1 MKLSLQLFPN
11 VDSFVDFAYF
21 ASNPSILQTT
31 LASLSSH
38 SLSLKVKFDIG
49 TSLSCVLNWP
59 YWSPFVEY
67 FPWLIVRA
75 SSQKQIDL
83 IFWNYWWHHVLYIMY
98 IQTYI
103 FYIPY
108 QSKLL
113 QRPLQP
119 YSHGKIYWN
128 NTPVSFLIPRNE
140 HHPWCKKFPCHQ
152 RYFFLWPWPMRYP
165 VPNSYTPPLHHC
177 HPNSH
182 HWNRMVITSNVWCQ
196 WSSFDFTILVFHYK
210 VLLLVVCWLRQLIV
224 ILCSNLDLVLNILL
238 AADSS
243 SSSSNV
249 VCLFVVCCDQVEN
262 CLLIAC

>member
-1 MKLSLQLFPN
+1 MRTFIQALLS
-11 VDSFVDFAYF
+11 AE
-21 ASNPSILQTT
+21 T
-31 LASLSSH
+31 
-38 SLSLKVKFDIG
+38 FDIIHDEVVPPIISECWFFRG
-49 TSLSCVLNWP
+49 FCIFCIKPHHSADNFGIIVIPFIVTESKIRYQNISLFLVYWP

-67 FPWLIVRA
+67 FSWLIVRA
-75 SSQKQIDL
+75 TSQKQINL
-83 IFWNYWWHHVLYIMY
+83 IFWNYWWHHVLYIM
-98 IQTYI
+98 YI

-119 YSHGKIYWN
+119 YSHGNIYWN

-196 WSSFDFTILVFHYK
+196 WSSFDFTRLVFHYK

-224 ILCSNLDLVLNILL
+224 ILCSKLDLVLNILL
-238 AADSS
+238 
-243 SSSSNV
+243 
-249 VCLFVVCCDQVEN
+249 CLR
-262 CLLIAC
+262 